1 MNKNQMKRQM
11 VDVSRMAFV
20 KGLTA
25 GTGGNV
31 SWRLDDE
38 NILITPHKCSLG
50 FLNEDDILTIGTN
63 GEIIEG
69 SEGARVST
77 EIKMHLALYKE
88 FDYKAI
94 IHLHPPYINTLVA
107 KNINIKLS
115 TYESSLILGGMPPG
129 VPQSGPT
136 VTDTGALIK
145 AFRNASIVILENH
158 GIVAAADNL
167 IDAFSLADVAED
179 AAKTTLL
186 GEIVQKGFD
195 EIKSTP
201 ETSVSA
207 ALDVFTDEHMS
218 LIQTLINNDEEAVR
232 LGMETDLTVCY
243 AIKQT
248 EDGKVY
254 NMHFEKGRLVKITND
269 LSDADFINN
278 GKKSVWINIFNGRL
292 DPFAATSQKKLR
304 LEKGHIGDLSRWYAP
319 FYRIFALWKDAP
331 VKELDN

>member
-1 MNKNQMKRQM
+1 MNKNDMKKQI
-11 VDVSRMAFV
+11 VDVSRMAYV

-31 SWRLDDE
+31 SWRLDE
-38 NILITPHKCSLG
+38 ESILITPHKCSLG
-50 FLNEDDILTIGTN
+50 FLNEDDIITVATN
-63 GEIIEG
+63 GEIIVG
-69 SEGARVST
+69 SINSRVST
-77 EIKMHLALYKE
+77 EINMHLALYNE

-107 KNINIKLS
+107 KDITMKLS
-115 TYESSLILGGMPPG
+115 TYESSLTLGGMPPK

-136 VTDTGALIK
+136 VTDTRALVQV
-145 AFRNASIVILENH
+145 FRNSSIVILENH

-167 IDAFSLADVAED
+167 IDAFSLVDVAED
-179 AAKTTLL
+179 SAKTTLL
-186 GEIVQKGFD
+186 GEVVKKGTF
-195 EIKSTP
+195 EKNTTP
-201 ETSVSA
+201 EKSKTA
-207 ALDVFTDEHMS
+207 TLDVFTDEHMS
-218 LIQTLINNDEEAVR
+218 LIQNLINNDNEAVR
-232 LGMETDLTVCY
+232 LGMATDLTVRY
-243 AIKQT
+243 AIMQT
-248 EDGKVY
+248 EDRKVY
-254 NMHFEKGRLVKITND
+254 NMHFEKGMLVKITND

-292 DPFAATSQKKLR
+292 DPFAATIQKKLR